1 MLHCRIFNQAPR
13 RLGDQIMAR
22 IAVFGI
28 GYVGVV
34 SAACL
39 ARDGHTVVAV
49 DVDPGKVAAINA
61 GVSPIVEHG
70 LHGLIAE
77 VVAAGR
83 LTATLDAGT
92 AVQGCDASFV
102 CVGTP
107 SAPDGSIG
115 LGYVEA
121 VCRSIAAALPG
132 TTGFHSVI
140 VRSTIVP
147 GTMEA
152 TCVPLLEAVSGLK
165 AGQDFGVGYY
175 PEFLR
180 ESTAIQD
187 YYDPGLI
194 VFGALDPKTTELLTD
209 LNKDLPCPVHV
220 VDLRAAEMIK
230 YTSNAWRAV
239 KVTFANEIGNIAKAC
254 GLDGQQ
260 VMKILC
266 SDHKVS
272 MSPYFM
278 RPGFA
283 FGGSCLPKDVRALR
297 SIAADIKVA
306 SPLLDA
312 VLVANAEQINRA
324 ERMIRASGST
334 SVGLVGISFKPG
346 TDDMRESPLA
356 ELAARLIDQG
366 IELTVYDPFVHEAYA
381 NDMSAAG
388 RGNDFNIDL
397 KHRLVPTIAELLARS
412 EIVLVGNKYD
422 ETLDALHAAMD
433 SRVVIDLTRI
443 KPGARSGGQ
452 YQGIC
457 W

>member
-1 MLHCRIFNQAPR
+1 
-13 RLGDQIMAR
+13 MAR

-39 ARDGHTVVAV
+39 AKDGHTVIAV
-49 DVDPGKVAAINA
+49 DVDPGKVDAINA
-61 GVSPIVEHG
+61 GLSPIVENG
-70 LHGLIAE
+70 LPELIAD
-77 VVAAGR
+77 VVSAGR
-83 LTATLDAGT
+83 LTATRDAEAAILST
-92 AVQGCDASFV
+92 DASFV

-107 SAPDGSIG
+107 SAADGSIG
-115 LGYVEA
+115 LDYVMSACENIG
-121 VCRSIAAALPG
+121 RALRRKD
-132 TTGFHSVI
+132 GFHTVI

-147 GTMEA
+147 GTMQSD
-152 TCVPLLEAVSGLK
+152 CIPMLERASGLV
-165 AGQDFGVGYY
+165 AGKDFGVGYY

-194 VFGALDPKTTELLTD
+194 VFGALDDKTGALLTS
-209 LNKDLPCPVHV
+209 LNDKLDCPINL
-220 VDLRAAEMIK
+220 VDVRTAEMVK

-254 GLDGQQ
+254 DLDGQL
-260 VMKILC
+260 VMRILC

-297 SIAADIKVA
+297 SVAADKKVP

-312 VLVANAEQINRA
+312 VLVANAEQISRA
-324 ERMIRASGST
+324 ERMIDASGLRR
-334 SVGLVGISFKPG
+334 VGMVGISFKPG
-346 TDDMRESPLA
+346 TDDLRESPLA
-356 ELAARLIDQG
+356 ELAARLIDKG
-366 IELTVYDPFVHEAYA
+366 ISLSVYDPFVNEAYA

-388 RGNDFNIDL
+388 RGNDYNIDL
-397 KHRLVPTIAELLARS
+397 KSRLVSSIESLIAGS
-412 EIVLVGNKYD
+412 DIVLVGNKYE
-422 ETLDALHAAMD
+422 ETIAPLSAIMGE
-433 SRVVIDLTRI
+433 RRMIDLTRI
-443 KPGARSGGQ
+443 VPSARSDGL
-452 YQGIC
+452 YEGIC

>member
-1 MLHCRIFNQAPR
+1 
-13 RLGDQIMAR
+13 
-22 IAVFGI
+22 
-28 GYVGVV
+28 
-34 SAACL
+34 
-39 ARDGHTVVAV
+39 
-49 DVDPGKVAAINA
+49 
-61 GVSPIVEHG
+61 
-70 LHGLIAE
+70 
-77 VVAAGR
+77 
-83 LTATLDAGT
+83 
-92 AVQGCDASFV
+92 
-102 CVGTP
+102 VGTP

-115 LGYVEA
+115 LKYVEG

-132 TTGFHSVI
+132 KDGFHSVI
-140 VRSTIVP
+140 LRSTIVP
-147 GTMEA
+147 GTMERV
-152 TCVPLLEAVSGLK
+152 CIPILEQVSGLG
-165 AGQDFGVGYY
+165 AGADFGVGYY

-194 VFGALDPKTTELLTD
+194 VFGALDAATGDLLTA
-209 LNKDLPCPVHV
+209 LNKDLPCPVNL
-220 VDLRAAEMIK
+220 VDIRSAEMIK

-297 SIAADIKVA
+297 SIASDIGVA
-306 SPLLDA
+306 APLLDA
-312 VLVANAEQINRA
+312 VLVANAEQISRA
-324 ERMIRASGST
+324 EEMVKASGST

-356 ELAARLIDQG
+356 ELAARLIGQG
-366 IELTVYDPFVHEAYA
+366 MTLTVYDPFVHEAYA

-388 RGNDFNIDL
+388 RGNDYNIDL
-397 KHRLVPTIAELLARS
+397 KHRLVPSIAELLAKS

-422 ETLDALHAAMD
+422 ETLDALNEAA
-433 SRVVIDLTRI
+433 SHRPVIDLTRI
-443 KPGARSGGQ
+443 KAGKRSGGS

>member
-1 MLHCRIFNQAPR
+1 M
-13 RLGDQIMAR
+13 
-22 IAVFGI
+22 
-28 GYVGVV
+28 
-34 SAACL
+34 
-39 ARDGHTVVAV
+39 T
-49 DVDPGKVAAINA
+49 A
-61 GVSPIVEHG
+61 GVE
-70 LHGLIAE
+70 
-77 VVAAGR
+77 
-83 LTATLDAGT
+83 
-92 AVQGCDASFV
+92 
-102 CVGTP
+102 
-107 SAPDGSIG
+107 
-115 LGYVEA
+115 
-121 VCRSIAAALPG
+121 
-132 TTGFHSVI
+132 
-140 VRSTIVP
+140 
-147 GTMEA
+147 
-152 TCVPLLEAVSGLK
+152 
-165 AGQDFGVGYY
+165 FGVGYY

-194 VFGALDPKTTELLTD
+194 VFGALDTNTAEFLTM
-209 LNKDLPCPVHV
+209 LNKDLPCDVNV
-220 VDLRAAEMIK
+220 VDLRSAEMIK

-297 SIAADIKVA
+297 SIAADIQVA

-324 ERMIRASGST
+324 ERMVQASGSK

-366 IELTVYDPFVHEAYA
+366 MTLNVYDPFVHEAYA

-388 RGNDFNIDL
+388 RGNDYNIDL
-397 KHRLVPTIAELLARS
+397 KDRLVPTIAELLAKS

-422 ETLDALHAAMD
+422 ETIDALQAASLDRM
-433 SRVVIDLTRI
+433 VIDLTRI
-443 KPGARSGGQ
+443 KAGMRSGGT